1 MSYLFF
7 KKMELREAVKKL
19 DQVNPRARI
28 CKRLRSPV
36 INSKES
42 IPPAYV
48 AWLAGTSNKVV
59 IREEPG
65 KGASREMKRTNRI
78 RD

>member
-1 MSYLFF
+1 MFF
-7 KKMELREAVKKL
+7 KKMELLEAVKKL

-42 IPPAYV
+42 IRPAFV
-48 AWLAGTSNKVV
+48 ACLAGTSNRVV
-59 IREEPG
+59 AREEAG
-65 KGASREMKRTNRI
+65 KGASRKRKRTNRI
-78 RD
+78 RG